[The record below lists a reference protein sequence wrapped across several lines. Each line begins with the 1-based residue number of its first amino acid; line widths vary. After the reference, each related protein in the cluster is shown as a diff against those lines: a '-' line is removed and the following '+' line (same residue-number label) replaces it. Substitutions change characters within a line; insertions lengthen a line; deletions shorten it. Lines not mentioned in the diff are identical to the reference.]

1 MPLVVGYADGVKLV
15 LVVPENPLQMAQ
27 VSMTKLDRTLSGAS
41 RGGRPIVISMNG
53 VDGLNLNAN
62 R

>member
-27 VSMTKLDRTLSGAS
+27 GRMTKLDRTLSGAS
-41 RGGRPIVISMNG
+41 RGWETDS
-53 VDGLNLNAN
+53 DKYEWS
-62 R
+62 